1 MLSLEQSIYLL
12 IYRSNYLTCV
22 LLFVQIEPELQ
33 TQILDLTME
42 TEGVLFAGVPGA
54 GGFDAVFA
62 VILGDANHNPII
74 STWSSRGVLPLLV
87 GEDPLGVRLET
98 GDPRARDVSSAIS
111 SITIS

>member
-1 MLSLEQSIYLL
+1 MS
-12 IYRSNYLTCV
+12 RF
-22 LLFVQIEPELQ
+22 FVQIEPESQ

-62 VILGDANHNPII
+62 VILGDANQNPII

-87 GEDPLGVRLET
+87 GEDPLGVCLEN
-98 GDPRARDVSSAIS
+98 GDPRARDVSSALSSVNIS
-111 SITIS
+111 